1 MSQLALLSSAT
12 VRPLGPAAASRRPA
26 YTRCSAGRVHLAR
39 PAPRRLACRATGG
52 GEAGND
58 SGDEPPQ
65 LMGDWRAFRAKLVA
79 DTSESQQTS
88 RKATEN
94 FKLLQRQ
101 NPNLAAEG
109 LWCHPADPEKGGL
122 LIAAPEGPEVLQDGR
137 LWQTVI
143 FLTKHDAEGTIGLI
157 LNRPSAV
164 NIGALPMPLDGLES
178 MQSALGENRLYFGGF
193 SQTESGKRRWR
204 WRGSQP
210 KPQTRFRAV
219 SDDVLVAEQE
229 PAPRP
234 MLPFDRNRLHCGG
247 YSRQEVVHLIHGHK
261 RLEGAQ
267 EIVPGIYCG
276 GERAA
281 LQAVSAGELKGN
293 DFRFFAGCM
302 FWEPG
307 QLAQEVASA
316 GWISAASSRSLVLKQ
331 CLGLPTPLWKEAME
345 LMGGSYGVTARE
357 TYGDLL

>member
-109 LWCHPADPEKGGL
+109 LWCRPADPEKGGL

-193 SQTESGKRRWR
+193 SQTE
-204 WRGSQP
+204 
-210 KPQTRFRAV
+210 
-219 SDDVLVAEQE
+219 
-229 PAPRP
+229 
-234 MLPFDRNRLHCGG
+234 
-247 YSRQEVVHLIHGHK
+247 VVHLIHGHK

-307 QLAQEVASA
+307 QLAQEVAS
-316 GWISAASSRSLVLKQ
+316 GRV
-331 CLGLPTPLWKEAME
+331 
-345 LMGGSYGVTARE
+345 
-357 TYGDLL
+357 D